1 MMEPRK
7 CPATGMACTRQC
19 GEYQPC
25 ANHQNE
31 KDRVVEKERRIN
43 VDPWYKPPVSDP
55 LFVIMWWYSDKS
67 DFGLID
73 IAFRTRE
80 QAVKICELLQ
90 EHSGTKQF
98 LVNQLEIQR

>member
-31 KDRVVEKERRIN
+31 KDRVVEKERR
-43 VDPWYKPPVSDP
+43 VTLDPWYKPAPKECIYT
-55 LFVIMWWYSDKS
+55 IMWYYSDKS
-67 DFGLID
+67 DFGVLD
-73 IAFRTRE
+73 IAFFNEAAAMRIL
-80 QAVKICELLQ
+80 QLLE

-98 LVNQLEIQR
+98 VLCVSEIQR

>member
-1 MMEPRK
+1 MGCTGN
-7 CPATGMACTRQC
+7 CPDALRGVC
-19 GEYQPC
+19 GTPLPNPEQ
-25 ANHQNE
+25 
-31 KDRVVEKERRIN
+31 RRIN